1 MKIKNTYCFNK
12 NYFIIFI
19 FILLLIIFIVTTYYL
34 QSRCIQCSLQNNKTD
49 NRIDYS
55 IDNASKKNKQRKE
68 DYSNLE
74 YYEKS
79 FDPQDND
86 DHKISINLDQ
96 SMQNRSQIIE
106 KTPKQLNS
114 LDRVVNPLRYPY
126 KSDNYYD
133 QSWYPNLQLPFQ
145 VIGGGRR
152 NMPTLGGTEVP
163 IYNPPVPIN
172 ISEQNIAPV
181 YINTRGPLGEPQQV
195 GIIYKIYSKD
205 NQYLPL
211 FGRRKY
217 PSGNLREYY
226 TTVGYH
232 NVKVPV
238 IVKDKYVD
246 LGTNDIVFLQGNAEP
261 HRVTIYES
269 DMPQYIPYL

>member
-12 NYFIIFI
+12 NYFILFI
-19 FILLLIIFIVTTYYL
+19 FILLLIIFIVATYYL
-34 QSRCIQCSLQNNKTD
+34 QSRCIQCSLQNNNIEDVTNND
-49 NRIDYS
+49 LNYS
-55 IDNASKKNKQRKE
+55 KNYKKNKE
-68 DYSNLE
+68 NYSNLE
-74 YYEKS
+74 YHEKP
-79 FDPQDND
+79 FDPQDSD
-86 DHKISINLDQ
+86 DRTISINLNQ
-96 SMQNRSQIIE
+96 PMQNRSQIIE
-106 KTPKQLNS
+106 KSPKQLNS
-114 LDRVVNPLRYPY
+114 LDRVLNPLRYPY

-232 NVKVPV
+232 NIKVPV

-246 LGTNDIVFLQGNAEP
+246 LGTNDIVFLQGNSEP

-269 DMPQYIPYL
+269 DMPQYIPYM